1 MDKEI
6 SIPKANP
13 KDFASDLFEQ
23 KTQCLCS
30 TYLYLALTTKK
41 SDFFNFLFPT
51 IILEILTSFPHSQ
64 GMKNSYKKR
73 VLFYV
78 KNPIKPFFLFK

>member
-13 KDFASDLFEQ
+13 KEFASDLFEQ

-51 IILEILTSFPHSQ
+51 IIL
-64 GMKNSYKKR
+64 
-73 VLFYV
+73 
-78 KNPIKPFFLFK
+78 